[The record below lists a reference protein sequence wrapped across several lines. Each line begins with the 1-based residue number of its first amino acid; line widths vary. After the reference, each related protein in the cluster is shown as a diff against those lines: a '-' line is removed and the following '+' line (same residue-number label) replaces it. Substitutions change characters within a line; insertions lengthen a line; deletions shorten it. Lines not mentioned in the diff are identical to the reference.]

1 MEKLTFLG
9 IGPKIARVTIPYLV
23 IAIGLTILFPAIFT
37 FGKDLQKPFLVAG
50 IIVLALALAFY
61 IATLRLMVPGIRNNR
76 LVTGGVYR
84 LCRNP
89 LYSALLL
96 FLIPGVGLL
105 LNSWIILSASIIG
118 YLLFRKYIF
127 QEEEV
132 LERLFGDDYRNYRN
146 KTSLFFPNP
155 FIKK

>member
-37 FGKDLQKPFLVAG
+37 FGRELQKPFLVAG
-50 IIVLALALAFY
+50 IIVLVLALAFY

-105 LNSWIILSASIIG
+105 LNSWIILTASIIG

>member
-9 IGPKIARVTIPYLV
+9 IGPKIARVTIHYLV